1 MKWPRND
8 EGRQVTSASHFFGDI
23 MTDTKNENAKN
34 PDWQVPVDLPGV
46 KPEDY
51 DKNIDSGRG
60 SATHP
65 VFPGDGVDPA
75 VKEAKRKQQMPLH
88 DEPIGGG

>member
-1 MKWPRND
+1 MK
-8 EGRQVTSASHFFGDI
+8 EAI
-23 MTDTKNENAKN
+23 MTNTKNENAKD
-34 PDWQVPVDLPGV
+34 PKWQTPVDLPGV

-51 DKNIDSGRG
+51 AKNIDSGRG
-60 SATHP
+60 SATDP

-75 VKEAKRKQQMPLH
+75 VDIAKRRKQMPLH